1 VELAT
6 MAPAGDQLI
15 SSRRPRRSKRA
26 RRPTTDIALNGRDS
40 LANAPSAGD
49 LPSPTPSATSSG
61 QSQPTEK
68 KTNSVHRG
76 IKRNRPHR
84 RGGTKRNVKRIDQ
97 MSTEERNEYE
107 QRQQQKAEELR
118 ARRFANGAPMAPYNT
133 GQFLMDDRLS
143 RDQEAAM
150 GSDTE
155 HGGACAGRRRHRTA
169 SDTRTADQLSG
180 DEATNSGNSDSLERE
195 FDIEMDASRS
205 ETLCEMSKEELVTM
219 CLRLE
224 TKQERQ
230 SVELAQ
236 MRRAV
241 EKLTRDNDAL
251 RLVLPVT
258 KMAPET

>member
-6 MAPAGDQLI
+6 LAAPSGDHLTA
-15 SSRRPRRSKRA
+15 RRPRRSKRT
-26 RRPTTDIALNGRDS
+26 RRPTTGTVI
-40 LANAPSAGD
+40 NATETGE

-61 QSQPTEK
+61 QSQPTEI
-68 KTNSVHRG
+68 TLISGHRG
-76 IKRNRPHR
+76 TKRNRPHR
-84 RGGTKRNVKRIDQ
+84 RGGTKRNAKRIDQ
-97 MSTEERNEYE
+97 MNADERNEYE

-155 HGGACAGRRRHRTA
+155 ACAARRRHRTA

-205 ETLCEMSKEELVTM
+205 ETLCEMSKEQLVTM

-230 SVELAQ
+230 STELAQ
-236 MRRAV
+236 MRRVV
-241 EKLTRDNDAL
+241 ERLTRENEAI
-251 RLVLPVT
+251 RVPATATVT
-258 KMAPET
+258 APCTT